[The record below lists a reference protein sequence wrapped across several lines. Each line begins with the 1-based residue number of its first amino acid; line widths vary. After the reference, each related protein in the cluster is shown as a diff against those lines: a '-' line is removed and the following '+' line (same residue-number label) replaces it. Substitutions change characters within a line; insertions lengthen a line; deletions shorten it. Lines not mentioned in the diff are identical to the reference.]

1 MSKRL
6 RDYLK
11 CAVFTQ
17 HFEQH
22 LPDTSLLIT
31 QQHLEQTQQLSISRG
46 VTEDGKAKII
56 NLSEFA

>member
-17 HFEQH
+17 RFEH
-22 LPDTSLLIT
+22 LPDTSLLIN
-31 QQHLEQTQQLSISRG
+31 QQHLEQAQQLSISRG